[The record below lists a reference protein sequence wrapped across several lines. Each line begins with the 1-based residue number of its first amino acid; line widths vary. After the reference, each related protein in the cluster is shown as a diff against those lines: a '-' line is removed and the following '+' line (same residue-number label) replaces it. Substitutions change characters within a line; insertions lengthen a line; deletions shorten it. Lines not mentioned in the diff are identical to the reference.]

1 MYDLYALATEEDE
14 MSLELTP
21 EQISEMG
28 KMWGNVYLSGLG
40 VEERLAG
47 LSLKEVL
54 PHFKLTDVVKQF
66 SPAKVVEQ
74 FSPAE
79 RLAGL
84 PPDVIEE
91 YLSKQ
96 KRNKS

>member
-54 PHFKLTDVVKQF
+54 PHFKLTDVVKH
-66 SPAKVVEQ
+66 

-84 PPDVIEE
+84 PPEVIEE

-96 KRNKS
+96 NKS